1 MLILTRKSNE
11 SVVVG
16 RAGSRDPMLTV
27 KVLGIR
33 GGKVRL
39 GFAGDADIPIHR
51 AEVWEQICNDD
62 RPVNP
67 TETPEVPAA

>member
-16 RAGSRDPMLTV
+16 RAGSSDPMLTV
-27 KVLGIR
+27 KVLEIR

-51 AEVWEQICNDD
+51 SEVWERICDDD
-62 RPVNP
+62 RPESP
-67 TETPEVPAA
+67 TKASVMPTA

>member
-1 MLILTRKSNE
+1 
-11 SVVVG
+11 
-16 RAGSRDPMLTV
+16 MLTV

>member
-16 RAGSRDPMLTV
+16 RADGRDPMLTV
-27 KVLGIR
+27 KVLEIR

-51 AEVWEQICNDD
+51 SEVWERICNDD
-62 RPVNP
+62 GSESP
-67 TETPEVPAA
+67 TKASVLPAA